1 MFKLLAAVLLL
12 SYPVLVWLALH
23 QARPRAVAAVMTA
36 ALVAAAGAA
45 LLRGDAL
52 AALLLRRFGILLVF
66 AILAAAFDDPLAL
79 KLLPA
84 FTHLWLLATFAS
96 TLGQGPPFAEQ
107 FARRAHGGDLPGFLR
122 PYTRNV
128 TIVWCVF
135 FAINAVVYTWL
146 AVAAPLETWAF
157 YTGFGCYALSFALII
172 GEYVFHKVHFRY
184 YENGWTDRIWRRLF
198 PPERSARGRRSLAW
212 QASRESGALSGGLE

>member
-1 MFKLLAAVLLL
+1 VIKVFAAVLLL
-12 SYPVLVWLALH
+12 SYPVLVWLALQ
-23 QARPRAVAAVMTA
+23 QASPRAVAAVM
-36 ALVAAAGAA
+36 VAAFAAVAGAA
-45 LLRGDAL
+45 LFRTDELL
-52 AALLLRRFGILLVF
+52 LFLLRRFGVLVVF
-66 AILAAAFDDPLAL
+66 ALMAAAFDDPLAL

-84 FTHLWLLATFAS
+84 FTHLWLLGTFAA
-96 TLGQGPPFAEQ
+96 TLRQGPPFAEH

-135 FAINAVVYTWL
+135 FAINAVVYAWL

-157 YTGFGCYALSFALII
+157 YTGFGCYALSFALIA

-184 YENGWTDRIWRRLF
+184 YEDGWTDKIWRRLF
-198 PPERSARGRRSLAW
+198 PPERSERGRRSLAW
-212 QASRESGALSGGLE
+212 QVSRRSGGAAGRS